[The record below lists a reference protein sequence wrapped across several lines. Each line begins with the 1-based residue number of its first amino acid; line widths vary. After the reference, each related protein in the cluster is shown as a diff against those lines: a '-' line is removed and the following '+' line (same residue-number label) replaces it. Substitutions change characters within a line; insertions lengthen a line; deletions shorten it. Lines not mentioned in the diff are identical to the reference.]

1 MRAPIP
7 RNLEEVRQRRI
18 QLQYTSRLTLDEK
31 FFGKI
36 NELVDLIAQADREL
50 PPDSPLKG
58 NTTYQSLLKHR
69 KINHFSVVTSTL
81 SADLSD
87 PLDFS
92 RSTIEE
98 RIECGYKDALRQG
111 IGAVGSPGLRPGT
124 TDGGG
129 QEAGPRQSRQ
139 MGT

>member
-7 RNLEEVRQRRI
+7 RNLEEVRQRRT

-31 FFGKI
+31 FFAKI

-50 PPDSPLKG
+50 PPDSPLKRHP
-58 NTTYQSLLKHR
+58 TYQSLLKHR

-81 SADLSD
+81 SADLSN

-92 RSTIEE
+92 RSTIEK
-98 RIECGYKDALRQG
+98 RIECGYEDALRQG
-111 IGAVGSPGLRPGT
+111 IGTVDSPGLRPGT
-124 TDGGG
+124 TDGDS
-129 QEAGPRQSRQ
+129 EA
-139 MGT
+139 